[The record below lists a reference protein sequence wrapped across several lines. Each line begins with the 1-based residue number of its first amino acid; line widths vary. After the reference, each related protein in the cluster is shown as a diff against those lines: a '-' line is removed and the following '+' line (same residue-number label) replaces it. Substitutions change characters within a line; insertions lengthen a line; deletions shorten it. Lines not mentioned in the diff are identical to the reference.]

1 LILNYIQLYSII
13 MKVRIQW
20 QTLDT
25 GVKGHGDWFNISE
38 QEMLESNI
46 KSMNTK
52 YSGQIRHWLD
62 VKE

>member
-1 LILNYIQLYSII
+1 
-13 MKVRIQW
+13 MKVCIQW
-20 QTLDT
+20 QKLDT

>member
-1 LILNYIQLYSII
+1 

-20 QTLDT
+20 QKLDT

-46 KSMNTK
+46 KSISSELNGL
-52 YSGQIRHWLD
+52 YR
-62 VKE
+62 

>member
-1 LILNYIQLYSII
+1 

-25 GVKGHGDWFNISE
+25 GVTGHGDWFNISE
-38 QEMLESNI
+38 QEMESNI
-46 KSMNTK
+46 KRMNTK